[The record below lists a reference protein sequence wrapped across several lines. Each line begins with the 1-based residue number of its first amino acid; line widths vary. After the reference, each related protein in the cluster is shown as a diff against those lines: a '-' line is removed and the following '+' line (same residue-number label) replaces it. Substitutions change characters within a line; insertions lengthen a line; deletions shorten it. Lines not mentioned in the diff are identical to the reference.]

1 MNANNWHHIRLYGEI
16 LNRGLSTA
24 QTHYIWVEVD
34 GVQHSITTNATH
46 NAVSKSWDK
55 LGVTAQ
61 QDINSTAGTYHVF
74 VDKMN
79 LYVW

>member
-1 MNANNWHHIRLYGEI
+1 MNANNWHHIRMYGEI
-16 LNRGLSTA
+16 LNRGFSSA

-55 LGVTAQ
+55 LGVTA
-61 QDINSTAGTYHVF
+61 GTYHVF

>member
-1 MNANNWHHIRLYGEI
+1 MPITGTI
-16 LNRGLSTA
+16 SGCTA
-24 QTHYIWVEVD
+24 RSESRSLFGQTHYIWVEVD

-55 LGVTAQ
+55 LGVTA
-61 QDINSTAGTYHVF
+61 GTYHVF